1 VERSLALEQPLKHT
15 ATQIFRIGQWAQEYI
30 GTHEYQQRIP
40 RLRLLLEQYA
50 RHDYFDLERLEP
62 PFNRRNTG
70 NLFGLGVLDNRDRSL
85 NRELDM
91 ALDLF
96 RVQSLSLEMTAS
108 VSRSYYLSARN
119 FISVFPWMPT
129 EELLKAANAE
139 GRLFFENMYLTDV
152 WCSALPGGNAG
163 REATWT
169 GPHKDIVGGSLVTT
183 YSVPIYDNGHFL
195 GIVGGELEPAFI
207 NNVVQ
212 SLDVGDGQLV
222 LATGN
227 GEVVASTLVET
238 QTPVNR
244 RTIAEVLPKHVAALI
259 PSLTGPLNESAL
271 REKGIFVRKLDS
283 APWFLIYVLPET
295 EIARQVLPVFSIILL
310 IILGLVAFLV
320 ITQVAIRKHFVRPA
334 IAMAEFIEA
343 ETIEGSAQVPEVPS
357 QWEPWFRRIAATL
370 RLKEVERHLRSFME
384 SATGFVVYQLG
395 VDALNPNTSRVLFV
409 SPSMQDIMGVADPY
423 KFEHWFE
430 NVHPTDKDRVLQS
443 AKDSFAHGTPFDET
457 MRTFHPGR
465 GEWVWIHAAAT
476 PLRDSKGQLAYFN
489 GLIIDI
495 TERKKV
501 EKDLERELIKF
512 RVLYEVATAMTS
524 ERSLEENLDLVINK
538 VRLLMGTDSSYI
550 ALMSEQEGF
559 VEMHA
564 CSGINT
570 DAFKQM
576 RIPLGSGLGGRVA
589 QQRRGIIVR
598 DYFKETDPRLH
609 DVVRAEGLISGMAV
623 PIQVGPET
631 LGVLYAFNRTP
642 TIFTA
647 NDLETL
653 SLIGNLAALEI
664 SRRNFEKQVQAARD
678 QLELRVQQRT
688 AELLDTN
695 TRLSREI
702 AVRMATEEALQ
713 QSENMLR
720 TIFNVSR
727 DPIMIHTVDGRLVDV
742 NDRMLEEYE
751 VTRDQALTMSL
762 QDDYSSEDNP
772 IALLPA
778 LWAQT
783 VQGKDQ
789 FFEWKARRPNDESVF
804 PVEVFLTKLPT
815 RSGDL
820 ILANVH
826 NLSERKQRE
835 EELQFQKAYADML
848 FDYSPDAIA
857 IMNTE
862 DRVEKINKAFSH
874 LFGYSEAEA
883 VGRPINVLVA
893 PPDLVHEAQEF
904 SSAVIRG
911 ERVDADVVRKRKD
924 GSLIDLSLVG
934 ASVML
939 GDERKNLFAIYRDN
953 TERKK
958 TLMALKEREELYRSL
973 VEAIPYGIIE
983 ADTKGS
989 ITFTNRALTEIL
1001 GYSQEE
1007 LSHMS
1012 VLDILASD
1020 EDRKEFILFG
1030 QMLFKE
1036 QPPPGT
1042 WHGQGITKEGSIIDA
1057 QVDWNYRRG
1066 GDGEIAGFITIV
1078 TDVTVRKRAEQ
1089 ALRESEE
1096 KYRLVVENA
1105 AEGIAVIQH
1114 GYLRLVN
1121 PRLQDMAGYTLAEL
1135 LEKPV
1140 EEFIHPED
1148 REAAERFQKSLLGDQ
1163 AGLEAIVCRLLAKDG
1178 AIRWIQVKGVGVEW
1192 EGKPAGLNFITDIT
1206 DAKKMEEDLIKV
1218 EKLESIGVLA
1228 GGIAHDFNNVLTAIL
1243 GNISMARLSVERDG
1257 VSSKR
1262 LQEAEKAC
1270 YRARDLTQQLLA
1282 FAKGG
1287 APVKETLD
1295 ISTLIREACQLS
1307 LRGTSCLLDL
1317 DFPQDVWAVQGDR
1330 GQLIQVIT
1338 NLCIN
1343 AVQAM
1348 PRGGS
1353 LDISAR
1359 NIEVKGGDIL
1369 LLEKGRYVEVVFRD
1383 QGHGIEPQYL
1393 SKIFDPYFTTKPT
1406 GSGLGLATA
1415 YAVMRN
1421 HGGLIT
1427 VDSEEGKGAVFQLY
1441 LPASPDKPSVEQQ
1454 EPAMVQSGKVRV
1466 LIMDDEEAIRS
1477 MVSDLLM
1484 MLGYEAS
1491 ASRDG
1496 LECLEAYTEAMQEG
1510 RPFDLVILDLT
1521 VPGAMGGAEAIKGLL
1536 EIDPDVKAIVSSGY
1550 ADSPIMS
1557 KFKEHG
1563 FADVIKKPYDVNQLC
1578 MVIDRVL
1585 NKTPDMS
1592 TQ

>member
-1 VERSLALEQPLKHT
+1 MDQQESSLSDKDQQRGSGDRPAEYAEAIRKLSFRYNWLIFLGAAAIVVLVSFFGTFQYLGERSRALQVVNLRLVERSLALEQPLKHT
-15 ATQIFRIGQWAQEYI
+15 ATQIFRIAQWAQEYI

-50 RHDYFDLERLEP
+50 RPDYFDLERLEP

-96 RVQSLSLEMTAS
+96 RVQSLSLEMNAS

-129 EELLKAANAE
+129 EELLKAANSE

-152 WCSALPGGNAG
+152 WCSALPGGNMG
-163 REATWT
+163 RESTWT
-169 GPHKDIVGGSLVTT
+169 GPHKDIIGESLVTT

-195 GIVGGELEPAFI
+195 GMVGGELEPAFI

-222 LATGN
+222 LATEN

-238 QTPVNR
+238 QTPVHR

-259 PSLTGPLNESAL
+259 PSLARPLNEAAL
-271 REKGIFVRKLDS
+271 REKGIFIRKLDS

-295 EIARQVLPVFSIILL
+295 EIARQVLPGFSIILL
-310 IILGLVAFLV
+310 VILSLVAFLV

-395 VDALNPNTSRVLFV
+395 VDALNPSTSRVLFV
-409 SPSMQDIMGVADPY
+409 SPSMQDIMGVPDPY
-423 KFEHWFE
+423 KFEQWFE
-430 NVHPTDKDRVLQS
+430 NVHPSDQDRVLQS
-443 AKDSFAHGTPFDET
+443 AKDSFAYGTPFDET
-457 MRTFHPGR
+457 MQTFHPGR

-476 PLRDSKGQLAYFN
+476 PLHDSKGRLVYFN

-559 VEMHA
+559 VDMHT

-609 DVVRAEGLISGMAV
+609 DVVRAEGLMSGMAV
-623 PIQVGPET
+623 PIQVGSET

-642 TIFTA
+642 TIFTE
-647 NDLETL
+647 NDLEAL

-678 QLELRVQQRT
+678 QLELRVEQRT

-695 TRLSREI
+695 TKLSREI
-702 AVRMATEEALQ
+702 AVRIATEEALQ

-727 DPIMIHTVDGRLVDV
+727 DPIMIHTVDGTLVDV

-751 VTRDQALTMSL
+751 VTRDQALTFSI
-762 QDDYSSEDNP
+762 QEDYSSEDSP

-778 LWAQT
+778 LWEQT
-783 VQGKDQ
+783 LQGKDQ

-820 ILANVH
+820 ILANIH
-826 NLSERKQRE
+826 NLSERKERE
-835 EELQFQKAYADML
+835 GELEFQKAYANML

-857 IMNTE
+857 IMDSE
-862 DRVEKINKAFSH
+862 DRVERINKAFSQ

-883 VGRPINVLVA
+883 VGSPINDLVA
-893 PPDLVHEAQEF
+893 PPDLINEARRF
-904 SSAVIRG
+904 SSSVIRG
-911 ERVDADVVRKRKD
+911 DRVDADVVRKRKD
-924 GSLIDLSLVG
+924 GSFIDLSLVG

-953 TERKK
+953 TERKRAL
-958 TLMALKEREELYRSL
+958 TALKEREELYRSL

-983 ADTKGS
+983 ADARGS
-989 ITFTNRALTEIL
+989 ITFVNRALTEMV
-1001 GYSQEE
+1001 GYTQHE
-1007 LSHMS
+1007 LSRMS

-1020 EDRKEFILFG
+1020 EERKEFIAFG
-1030 QMLFKE
+1030 KALLKV

-1042 WHGQGITKEGSIIDA
+1042 WYGQGKTKEGSIIDA

-1066 GDGEIAGFITIV
+1066 GDGEITGFITIV

-1114 GYLRLVN
+1114 GYLRLAN
-1121 PRLQDMAGYTLAEL
+1121 PKLQDIAGYAVAKLQ
-1135 LEKPV
+1135 EKPV

-1148 REAAERFQKSLLGDQ
+1148 RERAERFQKSLLRGQ
-1163 AGLEAIVCRLLAKDG
+1163 SGLEAIVCRLLAKDG

-1206 DAKKMEEDLIKV
+1206 DAKKMEDDLIKV

-1257 VSSKR
+1257 VSAKR
-1262 LQEAEKAC
+1262 LEEAEKAC

-1295 ISTLIREACQLS
+1295 LGTLIREACQLS

-1317 DFPQDVWAVQGDR
+1317 DFPQDLWAVQGDR

-1353 LDISAR
+1353 LDISTR
-1359 NIEVKGGDIL
+1359 NIEVKDGDLL
-1369 LLEKGRYVEVVFRD
+1369 LLEPGRYVEVAVRD

-1393 SKIFDPYFTTKPT
+1393 TKIFDPYFTTKPK
-1406 GSGLGLATA
+1406 GSG
-1415 YAVMRN
+1415 
-1421 HGGLIT
+1421 
-1427 VDSEEGKGAVFQLY
+1427 
-1441 LPASPDKPSVEQQ
+1441 
-1454 EPAMVQSGKVRV
+1454 
-1466 LIMDDEEAIRS
+1466 
-1477 MVSDLLM
+1477 
-1484 MLGYEAS
+1484 
-1491 ASRDG
+1491 
-1496 LECLEAYTEAMQEG
+1496 
-1510 RPFDLVILDLT
+1510 
-1521 VPGAMGGAEAIKGLL
+1521 
-1536 EIDPDVKAIVSSGY
+1536 
-1550 ADSPIMS
+1550 
-1557 KFKEHG
+1557 
-1563 FADVIKKPYDVNQLC
+1563 
-1578 MVIDRVL
+1578 
-1585 NKTPDMS
+1585 
-1592 TQ
+1592 